1 MSETQVRRRGF
12 GEDGIYLD
20 AARNRYMGAVSL
32 GYSPDGKR
40 IRRKVSGKTKQEVR
54 AKLQALHQ
62 ELNSGVKSSSTYTV
76 REAVDD
82 WLREGLDGTS
92 DRTRTLY
99 QGLLG
104 SALDAIGARPLRV
117 LSAGDVRSALS
128 QLATRYSTRSL
139 QITRNSLERAIRHA
153 ESNDLVG
160 RNVAAL
166 VKAPQ
171 GRSGRPSRS
180 FTLDQAKALLAA
192 SEGTRL
198 HAYVVLSLLVGIRT
212 EEARALRWDHVVT
225 WADDL
230 ARWQPITSAGFDPS
244 RAGEGRFAIYV
255 WRSEREG
262 GDTKTEKSRRTLA
275 LPRRCVEALR
285 QQREQQE
292 RDRQMAGDLWQE
304 HGLVFA
310 SRVGTP
316 LGANNVIRAF
326 RLITKKAGLGE
337 DWAPR
342 GAQAHLCVGHVRQ
355 RCAHREHRPASR
367 SRPYGHH
374 RVGLPPR
381 DPAGAH
387 SRRRSD
393 GRGLWIVPEPG
404 YTARRHNL
412 SAVAAVMRGCLN
424 LAT

>member
-1 MSETQVRRRGF
+1 MSETNVRRRGF

-20 AARNRYMGAVSL
+20 AARNRYMGAISL
-32 GYSPDGKR
+32 GYGPDGKR

-62 ELNSGVKSSSTYTV
+62 ELNSGVRSSSTYTV

-99 QGLLG
+99 EGLLG
-104 SALDAIGARPLRV
+104 PVLDAIGARPLRV

-171 GRSGRPSRS
+171 GRSGRPSKS

-225 WADDL
+225 WVD
-230 ARWQPITSAGFDPS
+230 
-244 RAGEGRFAIYV
+244 
-255 WRSEREG
+255 
-262 GDTKTEKSRRTLA
+262 
-275 LPRRCVEALR
+275 
-285 QQREQQE
+285 
-292 RDRQMAGDLWQE
+292 
-304 HGLVFA
+304 
-310 SRVGTP
+310 
-316 LGANNVIRAF
+316 
-326 RLITKKAGLGE
+326 
-337 DWAPR
+337 
-342 GAQAHLCVGHVRQ
+342 
-355 RCAHREHRPASR
+355 
-367 SRPYGHH
+367 
-374 RVGLPPR
+374 
-381 DPAGAH
+381 DPAGWQPV
-387 SRRRSD
+387 SQRWIRSVPGGRRPVRDLRLAFGARGRRHQDREIPEDPGAAAALRGGAAPAAGTAGARPAD
-393 GRGLWIVPEPG
+393 GR
-404 YTARRHNL
+404 
-412 SAVAAVMRGCLN
+412 
-424 LAT
+424 